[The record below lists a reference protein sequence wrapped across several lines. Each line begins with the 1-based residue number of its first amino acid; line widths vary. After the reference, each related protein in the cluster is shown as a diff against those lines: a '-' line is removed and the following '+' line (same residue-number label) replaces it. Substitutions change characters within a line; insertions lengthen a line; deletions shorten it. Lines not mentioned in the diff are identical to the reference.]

1 MTGRLLKVR
10 NVTDRARL
18 RRRFRTL
25 IERSSDIVFLLDETG
40 VIEYAS
46 PSSVEC
52 SGTTPGRS
60 SATVPSSR

>member
-1 MTGRLLKVR
+1 VTGRLLKVR

-25 IERSSDIVFLLDETG
+25 IERSSDVVFLLDETG

-46 PSSVEC
+46 PSVEC